1 MKEYFVKICVFL
13 GREKNMEILHSYI
26 ELGLQKD
33 ILDEYHMFDFS
44 KNIEDHHFIYDE
56 YIRLSEIYIN
66 RIFLHNDKENNI
78 YLCKE
83 KIKTDWSPF
92 YKYISSHSKDNDIII
107 KCDDDILFIDIYN
120 LKNAIIDRI
129 KDKESF
135 IIHSNCINNG
145 VCTYYQS
152 ELFNNVKDYLKIY
165 PKGGIL
171 GILFENPK
179 IANIIHH
186 QFTKDI
192 LLSYNNINKYIIEN
206 QYINTR
212 ISINFILMNGSDMK
226 YLKDTTY
233 HDEYEL
239 SSLFPETLCR
249 YNKINGSLITSHL
262 SYSLQDKI
270 ILNNNN
276 IINNYS
282 KIRDMYIKLKD
293 ISPIKYKEIYNETL
307 LTSHVTNDIYK
318 VKNWIKDN
326 HYYIKNIET
335 NQYLYIDYEIDELEL
350 SSNNKTMFEINNII
364 DNIISIQLGIY
375 YLTKYNSISKFRN
388 ELTLIKCYNNNN
400 EKYMVKEDI
409 DENGSFFLKF
419 IKYNNYFTVKNNKKS
434 KWQFEKIICKD
445 EYVYMTRYN
454 KNNKFYYKNIENNE
468 VYTNYYMGWG
478 LENIL
483 W

>member
-1 MKEYFVKICVFL
+1 MK
-13 GREKNMEILHSYI
+13 ILHSYI

-56 YIRLSEIYIN
+56 YIRLSKIYIN

-152 ELFNNVKDYLKIY
+152 ELFDNVKDHLKIY

-192 LLSYNNINKYIIEN
+192 LLSYNNIDKYIIEN
-206 QYINTR
+206 KYINTR

-226 YLKDTTY
+226 YLKDTSY

-307 LTSHVTNDIYK
+307 LTSHITNDIYK

-350 SSNNKTMFEINNII
+350 SSNDKTMFQINNII
-364 DNIISIQLGIY
+364 DNVISIQLGIY